1 MSKDAQMANPRF
13 KSPADSSYT
22 ELIEEA
28 GTDYS
33 PRVTVDQVNHPPHYM
48 MVGVEA
54 IDITEQFN
62 FNRGNAMKY
71 IIRAGKKDP
80 NKEVEDL
87 RKAQFYLDREIKR
100 IEGVK

>member
-1 MSKDAQMANPRF
+1 MAKPTI
-13 KSPADSSYT
+13 PDDSYA
-22 ELIEEA
+22 ELIENA

-33 PRVTVDQVNHPPHYM
+33 PKVTVDQVNHPPHYM

-100 IEGVK
+100 IETVKG

>member
-1 MSKDAQMANPRF
+1 MSKKLTDAQMAETASMNPFTDNGR
-13 KSPADSSYT
+13 
-22 ELIEEA
+22 
-28 GTDYS
+28 DYS
-33 PRVTVDQVNHPPHYM
+33 PRVTVDQVNHPPHYK
-48 MVGVEA
+48 MVGIEA

-100 IEGVK
+100 IEGGK

>member
-1 MSKDAQMANPRF
+1 MSKKFTPEQLAEAASTNPF
-13 KSPADSSYT
+13 TDHV
-22 ELIEEA
+22 
-28 GTDYS
+28 TDYS

-80 NKEVEDL
+80 AREVEDL
-87 RKAQFYLDREIKR
+87 MKAQFYIDREIKR
-100 IEGVK
+100 IERVK